1 MAPTNDW
8 VGPLWLVSAS
18 LLLYPKQK
26 GTTAESS
33 QVWTSTRLV
42 SNIILQPTVQ
52 GVPVAETIVA
62 MWRWLTRPSTRTTV
76 WGSGHCEHSPLLA
89 IPASRWPPRQPQ
101 SWCPWSGAP
110 TWLLVQREPASL
122 VGLVKAWVETGSW
135 AAPASKEPTGRC
147 QRRKSP
153 SRLRFRLGRPPL
165 QAQLSFIVYKLGRTQ
180 SNFCL
185 WVMSMDNYHIRNQ
198 NWRIL

>member
-1 MAPTNDW
+1 MTEWGHYGWCLPRCYCTPSRKVQLQKAARSELAPSWSATSFFNPQCKVCRW
-8 VGPLWLVSAS
+8 QRPL
-18 LLLYPKQK
+18 
-26 GTTAESS
+26 
-33 QVWTSTRLV
+33 
-42 SNIILQPTVQ
+42 
-52 GVPVAETIVA
+52 VA
-62 MWRWLTRPSTRTTV
+62 MWRWMTRPSTRTTV

-101 SWCPWSGAP
+101 SWCPRSGAP
-110 TWLLVQREPASL
+110 TWLFVQREPASL

-147 QRRKSP
+147 QRGKSP
-153 SRLRFRLGRPPL
+153 SRLRFRLVRPPL
-165 QAQLSFIVYKLGRTQ
+165 QAQLSFIVYKLRRTQ